1 MPTAQEYRQYAE
13 ECMES
18 ARTAPSREAR
28 KQCLDLAR
36 LWTRAAQKTDDGMS
50 VPIEADASGPP
61 RPHRSVVPLGMLWPR
76 QSLEGCRNQTL

>member
-61 RPHRSVVPLGMLWPR
+61 RPHRSVVLFHALDHNFANLQR
-76 QSLEGCRNQTL
+76 LAH